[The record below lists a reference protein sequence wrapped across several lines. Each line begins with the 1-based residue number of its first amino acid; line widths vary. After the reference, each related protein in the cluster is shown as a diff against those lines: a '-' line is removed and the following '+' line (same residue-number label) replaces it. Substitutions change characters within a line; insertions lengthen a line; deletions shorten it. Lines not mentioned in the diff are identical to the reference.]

1 LLVHAKVEYLA
12 EVDPE
17 TYGPIFEELSS
28 KRSKIVEEFKI
39 CQGDPVD
46 LGGYYMFDY
55 EKAFKAMNP
64 SPTLNS
70 ILERLL

>member
-17 TYGPIFEELSS
+17 TYGPIFEVLSS

>member
-1 LLVHAKVEYLA
+1 VEYLA

-46 LGGYYMFDY
+46 LGGYYMSELYFGEAFVRKY
-55 EKAFKAMNP
+55 EVN
-64 SPTLNS
+64 LCCCNS
-70 ILERLL
+70 LWIMGH

>member
-1 LLVHAKVEYLA
+1 MEHLA

-17 TYGPIFEELSS
+17 TYGPIFEQLSNN
-28 KRSKIVEEFKI
+28 RSKIVEEFKK

>member
-1 LLVHAKVEYLA
+1 MEYLA
-12 EVDPE
+12 EADPE
-17 TYGPIFEELSS
+17 TYGPIFEQLSS
-28 KRSKIVEEFKI
+28 HRSKIVEEFKI

-70 ILERLL
+70 ILERIP